1 MGKDHI
7 DHDTQAIICGEHPH
21 RRGESSRPV
30 LLHVGAVEAEED
42 PLPGGSGAGGVGTR
56 LGSPHCTSHAQGGGR
71 PDARL
76 HLARLWG
83 RRTGMARGGRGR
95 RWSPRQSVFYQGP
108 FIRREKGRRKST
120 EDTALAAQS
129 IGRVAPA
136 NKLSD
141 KDRNGFPRQRRRQ
154 GRCVPK
160 THRKVEGLQAGE
172 TGSRGRWI
180 FLSREYILYVVVTE
194 QWFLKTRIPGLG
206 RSHGKLEGSR
216 SCRASYETSHYE
228 LM

>member
-1 MGKDHI
+1 MGWGPAWDLPI
-7 DHDTQAIICGEHPH
+7 ARPMH
-21 RRGESSRPV
+21 R
-30 LLHVGAVEAEED
+30 AEGD
-42 PLPGGSGAGGVGTR
+42 LTLASISQGSGDDELEWLR
-56 LGSPHCTSHAQGGGR
+56 GGG
-71 PDARL
+71 
-76 HLARLWG
+76 
-83 RRTGMARGGRGR
+83 GR

-194 QWFLKTRIPGLG
+194 Q
-206 RSHGKLEGSR
+206 
-216 SCRASYETSHYE
+216 
-228 LM
+228 

>member
-83 RRTGMARGGRGR
+83 RRTGMARGGGQEVVPQAICLLPGSFHQKGERKK
-95 RWSPRQSVFYQGP
+95 
-108 FIRREKGRRKST
+108 EK
-120 EDTALAAQS
+120 
-129 IGRVAPA
+129 
-136 NKLSD
+136 
-141 KDRNGFPRQRRRQ
+141 
-154 GRCVPK
+154 
-160 THRKVEGLQAGE
+160 
-172 TGSRGRWI
+172 
-180 FLSREYILYVVVTE
+180 
-194 QWFLKTRIPGLG
+194 
-206 RSHGKLEGSR
+206 HGGYSSGCAKYWE
-216 SCRASYETSHYE
+216 SCPSK
-228 LM
+228 

>member
-83 RRTGMARGGRGR
+83 RRTGMARGGWAGGGPPGNLSSTRVLSSEGR
-95 RWSPRQSVFYQGP
+95 KEEGKA
-108 FIRREKGRRKST
+108 RRIQ
-120 EDTALAAQS
+120 LW
-129 IGRVAPA
+129 
-136 NKLSD
+136 L
-141 KDRNGFPRQRRRQ
+141 
-154 GRCVPK
+154 
-160 THRKVEGLQAGE
+160 RKVLGELPQQISLVTRTEMVSPGKEEDRDGVSQRLIGKWRVYKQGKQDPVAG
-172 TGSRGRWI
+172 GF
-180 FLSREYILYVVVTE
+180 FLVVSTFFM
-194 QWFLKTRIPGLG
+194 WW
-206 RSHGKLEGSR
+206 
-216 SCRASYETSHYE
+216 
-228 LM
+228 